1 MLSLPAGAQFLNVIE
16 SVFSGMS
23 RAIIHNSDYLLSVVD
38 AQAAISRYF
47 EERNAAFLAI
57 PRRAGRAIWGEER
70 MPGAFV
76 ETNNCNDPKYR

>member
-1 MLSLPAGAQFLNVIE
+1 VIE

-23 RAIIHNSDYLLSVVD
+23 RAVIHRSDYGSVAD

-47 EERNAAFLAI
+47 EERNAAFLAT

-70 MPGAFV
+70 VPSAFV
-76 ETNNCNDPKYR
+76 ETNNCKDPKYR